1 MDTRALP
8 RVLVKDREAPES
20 PARAERV
27 GHEVHTP
34 AFVRSR
40 QRLAHDSSNLT
51 TLPLLSPAYG
61 QAFFSVDPLH
71 PFAVHQPSLA
81 TQQRVDHPVAPPRVF
96 SGELVNANPQRF
108 LGRTYALVPD
118 RRPRKTCEAN
128 RSTLGDIL
136 RDLNLLDDT
145 PPLTCRHNL
154 FPSRSFNTCRFKAWS
169 ATIRFN
175 RRFSSSRPFR
185 RLASLTSSPPYLRF
199 HRYSVFSLIP
209 CRRHT
214 SRPDAPAST
223 SAKIPMICSSLNR
236 LLRMSPPFASSP
248 IILGSGS
255 GGHLN
260 FDNITASLLDPFG
273 GTINLSIGTSE
284 WRPSLPGG
292 LFSFGQSSPFG
303 LAIQARARGK
313 LVDTN
318 ASNPDSD
325 EANFVALA
333 LGTFSAKLLLPIWAD
348 KATRDPGD
356 RAGSIQGELTASV
369 QRSNDEDYRN
379 IFAADELLDT
389 ELFYVNANLSI
400 IVTNNFYASAGI
412 TLNASDD
419 RFERKIITSFKV
431 LR

>member
-1 MDTRALP
+1 
-8 RVLVKDREAPES
+8 
-20 PARAERV
+20 
-27 GHEVHTP
+27 
-34 AFVRSR
+34 
-40 QRLAHDSSNLT
+40 
-51 TLPLLSPAYG
+51 
-61 QAFFSVDPLH
+61 
-71 PFAVHQPSLA
+71 
-81 TQQRVDHPVAPPRVF
+81 
-96 SGELVNANPQRF
+96 
-108 LGRTYALVPD
+108 
-118 RRPRKTCEAN
+118 
-128 RSTLGDIL
+128 
-136 RDLNLLDDT
+136 
-145 PPLTCRHNL
+145 
-154 FPSRSFNTCRFKAWS
+154 
-169 ATIRFN
+169 
-175 RRFSSSRPFR
+175 
-185 RLASLTSSPPYLRF
+185 
-199 HRYSVFSLIP
+199 
-209 CRRHT
+209 
-214 SRPDAPAST
+214 
-223 SAKIPMICSSLNR
+223 MICSSLNR

-333 LGTFSAKLLLPIWAD
+333 LGTFSAKLLLLIWAD

-369 QRSNDEDYRN
+369 QWSNDEDYRN